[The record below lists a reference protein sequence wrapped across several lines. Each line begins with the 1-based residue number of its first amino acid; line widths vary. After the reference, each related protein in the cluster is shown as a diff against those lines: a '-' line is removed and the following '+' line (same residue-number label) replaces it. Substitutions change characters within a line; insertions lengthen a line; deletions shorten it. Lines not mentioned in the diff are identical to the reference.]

1 MIITVHKVKCW
12 PAYFDAIASG
22 AKPFDVRRDDRGY
35 QRGDIIVLQRTREDR
50 LAEVDC
56 MLIGHEWVPKR
67 ELRREITYVLTGGQF
82 GIQAG
87 YVVLGLREIVD
98 KPATQELV
106 DTMLT
111 LDEVAGVAAHL
122 AETFGRRVEIV
133 THRCEPSIERG
144 GNHAPYDHVVLE
156 IQLPEQ
162 QEGWRWGRSALVIP
176 HSTIKADRDLAILI
190 MQEGAERRFRD
201 LVDRMP
207 KVKA

>member
-1 MIITVHKVKCW
+1 MTITEHKVKCG

-35 QRGDIIVLQRTREDR
+35 QRGDILVLRRTREDR
-50 LAEVDC
+50 LTEVDYK
-56 MLIGHEWVPKR
+56 LIGHEWVAKH

-82 GIQAG
+82 GIEPG

-98 KPATQELV
+98 KPAAQKLV

-122 AETFGRRVEIV
+122 AKTFERRVEIV
-133 THRCEPSIERG
+133 THRCEPNIWHG
-144 GNHAPYDHVVLE
+144 GNFESYDHVVLE

-162 QEGWRWGRSALVIP
+162 KEGWRWGRSALVIP
-176 HSTIKADRDLAILI
+176 HSIILDDRETAILNLK
-190 MQEGAERRFRD
+190 ENAERQFGD
-201 LVDRMP
+201 LIARLP